1 MVEQFGKISLC
12 TLLVMLMTGCYFGS
26 ASEVNTVGRVETTV
40 WLAYWDTDAGSKD
53 IKQLKGSVYNISY
66 FAAYFDKD
74 DNLFIPEEIIQKKEK
89 LENLP
94 GKTYLS
100 FVNDKA
106 QSDGTNILKDKDV
119 LRRVFENDESMQNH
133 IDKIL
138 SLTKQGKYDGV
149 EIDYEAL
156 WKNTDLTQKFLVF
169 TDKLYTQAET
179 EGLKVR
185 IVLEPQTPFAAGFC
199 KGPEY
204 VVMMYNLY
212 GLHSGPGPKA
222 NREFIQSVLM
232 KMQNLPG
239 EKSVAFATGGCLW
252 GSNGEKR
259 LLTEDD
265 AVALAKKQHA
275 KLNRDKESGCQVFSY
290 EKDGVTY
297 TIWYADA
304 ETITY
309 WTSAALELGDT
320 NISLW
325 RMGGNSDIGKIK

>member
-1 MVEQFGKISLC
+1 MVGQFWKISLC

-26 ASEVNTVGRVETTV
+26 ASKVNTGGRGDITV
-40 WLAYWDTDAGSKD
+40 WLAYWDIDAGSKD
-53 IKQLKGSVYNISY
+53 IKQLKGTVHNISY

-74 DNLFIPEEIIQKKEK
+74 DNLFIPEEITQKKEK
-89 LENLP
+89 SENLS
-94 GKTYLS
+94 GKAYLS

-106 QSDGTNILKDKDV
+106 KSDGTNILKDKDV
-119 LRRVFENDESMQNH
+119 LRRAFENDESMQNH
-133 IDKIL
+133 IDQIL
-138 SLTKQGKYDGV
+138 LLTKQGKYDGV

-156 WKNTDLTQKFLVF
+156 WKDADLTKKFLVF
-169 TDKLYTQAET
+169 ATKLYTQAET
-179 EGLKVR
+179 AGLKVR
-185 IVLEPQTPFAAGFC
+185 IVLEPKTPFDAGFC

-212 GLHSGPGPKA
+212 GLHSEPGPKA
-222 NREFIQSVLM
+222 NREFIQSVLG

-259 LLTEDD
+259 LLTEDE
-265 AVALAKKQHA
+265 ASALAKKHHA
-275 KLNRDKESGCQVFSY
+275 RLNRDKASGCQVFSY
-290 EKDGVTY
+290 EEDSVTY

-304 ETITY
+304 ETIKY